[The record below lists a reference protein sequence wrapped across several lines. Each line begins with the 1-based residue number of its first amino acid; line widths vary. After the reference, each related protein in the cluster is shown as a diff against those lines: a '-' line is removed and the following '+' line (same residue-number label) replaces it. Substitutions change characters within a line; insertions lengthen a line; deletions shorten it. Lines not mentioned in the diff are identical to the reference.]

1 MFVFASF
8 KHDYCFCKLMFLT
21 IKKFKSW
28 VNTWISDQRESVLFR
43 YTLIAFNNWFCLRHF
58 YREILQIDVR
68 KLTVIVSKFLIYW
81 GNWNPTSNTACIQC
95 IKYSGTLIDFVT
107 LFLQTLINDLP
118 WQSWRTWVDNCYV
131 VCLCYQ
137 WFGSERVE
145 RDL

>member
-43 YTLIAFNNWFCLRHF
+43 YTLIAFNNWFCLRHL

-81 GNWNPTSNTACIQC
+81 GNWNPTSNTVHKIFRNAYWFCH
-95 IKYSGTLIDFVT
+95 LV
-107 LFLQTLINDLP
+107 LTLINDLP
-118 WQSWRTWVDNCYV
+118 WQSWCTWVDNCYV